1 MSKTSNTNIP
11 LTPKQKAM
19 HRATTPIWDGMPYK
33 KVTKSRNILI
43 LFGLSFVLL
52 WTFGRYNKIAQA
64 NEISLQ
70 MWGNVEAQYQ
80 RRADLIG
87 QLVGTVK
94 GAAKHEEV
102 SLTAITEARARAT
115 QVSITPND
123 ASREDFANFAKAQD
137 ELSRAFSTQLLAIIE
152 AYPDLK
158 TNKNFCELQREL
170 ESTEN
175 RIAAARAKFNEGTKT
190 FNELIVTFPSNL
202 IARCAG
208 FERRSYFESDAE
220 AQYSPDAD
228 FSY

>member
-1 MSKTSNTNIP
+1 MSKTSNTNIH
-11 LTPKQKAM
+11 LTPQQKAM
-19 HRATTPIWDGMPYK
+19 HRATKQVWDGMPYK

-43 LFGLSFVLL
+43 LFGLAFVLL

-70 MWGNVEAQYQ
+70 MWGNVESQYQ

-94 GAAKHEEV
+94 GAASHEQAALE
-102 SLTAITEARARAT
+102 AIAEARAKAAKITISPKDAT
-115 QVSITPND
+115 PQ
-123 ASREDFANFAKAQD
+123 DFAAYSKAQD
-137 ELSRAFSTQLLAIIE
+137 ELSMVISTQLMAIVE

-158 TNKNFCELQREL
+158 ANTSYRELMREL

-175 RIAAARAKFNEGTKT
+175 RIAAARAGFNEGTKT
-190 FNELIVTFPSNL
+190 FNKLVVTFPSNL
-202 IARCAG
+202 IARCGG

-220 AQYSPDAD
+220 AKYSPTAD